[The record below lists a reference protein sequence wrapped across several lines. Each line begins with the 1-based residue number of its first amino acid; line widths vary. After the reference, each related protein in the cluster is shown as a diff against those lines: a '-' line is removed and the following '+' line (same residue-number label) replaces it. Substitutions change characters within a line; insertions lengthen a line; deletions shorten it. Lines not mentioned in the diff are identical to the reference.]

1 MLLKNLQIEIIY
13 SNVLGGVMVKSSPV
27 HSSDDECR
35 ALSAEL
41 LLNCTAAGKIKTAE
55 LLDRPARL
63 SALTPT
69 LTGYQ
74 LTVSKSC

>member
-1 MLLKNLQIEIIY
+1 
-13 SNVLGGVMVKSSPV
+13 MVKSSSV
-27 HSSDDECR
+27 QLSDDECR

-41 LLNCTAAGKIKTAE
+41 LLNCTAAGKIETAE
-55 LLDRPARL
+55 LLDR

-74 LTVSKSC
+74 LAVSKSC